1 MEDGRPDT
9 DEPRPD
15 KKLTPGAIAMLIVIP
30 VALVLFGIDSVVLLE
45 GDAADRAAQA
55 RPAPTSVA
63 TTATTADAAPS
74 ASHGSTARPR

>member
-9 DEPRPD
+9 DEPRPE

-30 VALVLFGIDSVVLLE
+30 LALVVFGIDSVVLLE

-55 RPAPTSVA
+55 RPAPTAVVK
-63 TTATTADAAPS
+63 TAATADAAPS
-74 ASHGSTARPR
+74 ASPESTARPR